1 MKALSTFFAC
11 VLALTAFAQNPFANL
26 VIEEQPIS
34 EPAASTIEAVLG
46 NPAMSYRL
54 YAEIPDNYEI
64 QIIFGL
70 NDTPFSLSA
79 NGGSFFQDPLGG
91 PSTLSIN
98 TDLFPSNPALAFD
111 SWLTI
116 GADQMDNNQL
126 FVLPGDIA
134 FAAWEMG
141 GDLMIND
148 LFGAGLYMTTV
159 FQDPQNTVDANGR
172 VLLGQFTASEFV
184 SGCFNIQ
191 LRRLNEDGTIFMD
204 EDDQPEIVL
213 FENVCFS
220 AEPEVN
226 NCPADLDNSGNILI
240 NDVLLL
246 LQNYGCTNNCSA
258 DVNGDD
264 AVTTLDL
271 LMMLSVFGQPCPS
284 VE

>member
-1 MKALSTFFAC
+1 MKALSTLFAC
-11 VLALTAFAQNPFANL
+11 AFALSAFAQNPYANL
-26 VIEEQPIS
+26 VIESQPIN
-34 EPAASTIEAVLG
+34 EPAASTIEATLG
-46 NPAMSYRL
+46 SAAMSYRL

-70 NDTPFSLSA
+70 GETPFSISA
-79 NGGSFFQDPLGG
+79 NGGTFYQDVLGG
-91 PSTLSIN
+91 PSTLSID
-98 TDLFPSNPALAFD
+98 TDLIPTNPTLAYD

-116 GADQMDNNQL
+116 GAEQMDNNQI

-134 FAAWEMG
+134 FAGWEAG
-141 GDLMIND
+141 SDLMIND
-148 LFGAGLYMTTV
+148 LFGAGIYMTTV
-159 FQDPQNTVDANGR
+159 FEDPQNTADVNGR

-191 LRRLNEDGTIFMD
+191 LRRLNEDGTVFMD
-204 EDDQPEIVL
+204 GEGQPEIVL
-213 FENVCFS
+213 FENTCFS
-220 AEPEVN
+220 AEPEMN

-246 LQNYGCTNNCSA
+246 LQDYGCDSNCSA

-271 LMMLSVFGQPCPS
+271 LMMLSVFGEPCPS
-284 VE
+284 IE